1 MKISVVMPVYNGE
14 EHLRY
19 AVESVLQQTYWDLEL
34 ILVNDGSS
42 DRTAELCDAFGAQDP
57 RVRVVHQANAGVS
70 AARNAGLAL
79 AEGEWV
85 TFVDADDHLE
95 LDAYERVAQEIRRGV
110 GLDLVIFGIVYDYH
124 DGAGVTRSVSRA
136 THDVFDIRAPI
147 GRPFFQLYDN
157 DYICSACNKVFRTD
171 RVRTHSIAFVEDLGI
186 LEDLKFVLDFFLAA
200 GTGLGVAVIGPPLY
214 HYSIDERRFALAAR
228 PEQDYLKS
236 FAGIESS
243 LRAFAE
249 LHGLSEGE
257 EAAIVDGIVVRI
269 YLIGVERAF
278 ASAGGW
284 RAGRVAVRAL
294 LADRRFT
301 AAVGRSRV
309 SGGRLRAARWLLK
322 QRCER
327 AVVLG
332 FGLNATAHAWRVS
345 RRPNL
350 KRVSEF
356 GPETV

>member
-1 MKISVVMPVYNGE
+1 MTISVVMPVYNGE
-14 EHLRY
+14 DRLRY
-19 AVESVLQQTYWDLEL
+19 AVESVLQQTYRDLEL
-34 ILVNDGSS
+34 ILVNDGST
-42 DRTAELCDAFGAQDP
+42 DRTAELCDAFGAQDR
-57 RVRVVHQANAGVS
+57 RVRVVHQVNAGVS
-70 AARNAGLAL
+70 AARNVGLAL

-95 LDAYERVAQEIRRGV
+95 IDAYQKVAQEIRRGV

-124 DGAGVTRSVSRA
+124 HGSGVTRSVSRA
-136 THDVFDIRAPI
+136 TDDVFDIRAPF
-147 GRPFFQLYDN
+147 GRPFFQLYEN
-157 DYICSACNKVFRTD
+157 DYICSVCNKVFRTN
-171 RVRTHSIAFVEDLGI
+171 RVRTHSVAFLEDLGI
-186 LEDLKFVLDFFLAA
+186 LEDLKFVLDFLLAA
-200 GTGLGVAVIGPPLY
+200 GTDLGVTVIGPPLY

-249 LHGLSEGE
+249 IHGLSEGDE
-257 EAAIVDGIVVRI
+257 SALVDGMVVRI

-301 AAVGRSRV
+301 ASVRRSRV
-309 SGGRLRAARWLLK
+309 SGGRLRAARWLLER
-322 QRCER
+322 RCER

-332 FGLNATAHAWRVS
+332 FGLNAEAHAWRVS
-345 RRPNL
+345 CQSKLQLRTR
-350 KRVSEF
+350 SS
-356 GPETV
+356 PE